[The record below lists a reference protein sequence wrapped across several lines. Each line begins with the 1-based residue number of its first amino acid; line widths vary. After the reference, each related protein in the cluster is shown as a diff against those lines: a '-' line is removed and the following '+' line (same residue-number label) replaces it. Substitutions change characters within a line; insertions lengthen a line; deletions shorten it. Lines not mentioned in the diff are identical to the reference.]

1 MTTHRLY
8 WDEVIGALSY
18 RIYVRKDGESAGQ
31 LWRES
36 GNAAQGTSI
45 TLIPSELPEIPVGS
59 VIFISICAVDDW
71 GQEGLMSEELQAKI
85 PLPSPQ
91 NVRLE

>member
-8 WDEVIGALSY
+8 WDEVVGATSY
-18 RIYVRKDGESAGQ
+18 KIYVRKDGESIGQ

-36 GNAAQGTSI
+36 GNAVQGISI
-45 TLIPSELPEIPVGS
+45 TLIPSELPAIPVGS
-59 VIFISICAVDDW
+59 VIFISMAAVDDW
-71 GQEGLMSEELQAKI
+71 GQEGLMSGELQAKI
-85 PLPSPQ
+85 PLPAPQ